1 MKKLC
6 KYKVLHVTI
15 FLLINLAVTL
25 VFNVCTYIIL
35 NVIMLSDHKSNS
47 GKKRRR
53 RILVKIQLQNIIY
66 FVLYLVT

>member
-25 VFNVCTYIIL
+25 VFNVCTYIIF

-53 RILVKIQLQNIIY
+53 RILVNIQLQNIIY